1 MKKLIKTI
9 GIVIVIPALF
19 VIINML
25 IREGYVFLLIY
36 LNNESIETI
45 KQNIIN
51 QIPILIGI
59 SDLIFIFLLYLIF
72 LPTKKRL
79 FNRFSIKKIGIKE
92 IVCSVLFGVGLS
104 VLTNYIVGVLIRIIP
119 SYNQVS
125 NVLNQSNASIFK
137 MIILVIFVPIC
148 EEILFRG
155 VIFGFL
161 KKNYNLIISIFI
173 QAIIFSMM
181 HFNII
186 QGIYT
191 FILGVVLAI
200 VYVYSESILTCMIL
214 HMVYNLFGTVVIG
227 KLLNVNPNLGIILI
241 IVAIVCLIVGTLQI
255 VNKYSDKLYE

>member
-1 MKKLIKTI
+1 MKRLIKTI
-9 GIVIVIPALF
+9 GIVIVIPTLF
-19 VIINML
+19 VLVNML
-25 IREGYVFLLIY
+25 IREGYVFLLVY
-36 LNNESIETI
+36 LNNESIEAI

-59 SDLIFIFLLYLIF
+59 SDLIFILLLYLIF

-79 FNRFSIKKIGIKE
+79 FSRFNIKKIGIKE

-104 VLTNYIVGVLIRIIP
+104 ILTNFIVGVLIKIIP

-125 NVLNQSNASIFK
+125 NILNQSNTSIFK
-137 MIILVIFVPIC
+137 MVILVVFVPIC

-161 KKNYNLIISIFI
+161 KKNYNLPISIFL
-173 QAIIFSMM
+173 QAIIFSVM

-214 HMVYNLFGTVVIG
+214 HIVYNLFGTVVIG
-227 KLLNVNPNLGIILI
+227 KLLTFNPNIGIFLI
-241 IVAIVCLIVGTLQI
+241 IISIICLIIGTLQI
-255 VNKYSDKLYE
+255 ISKYSDRLYE